1 MLLCTQTKLKTI
13 MSTKYLL
20 SKNIVLI
27 IFICLPFLSIAQD
40 RLFTYTYQSTV
51 LNKGQRELEVWNTLR
66 TGRTDFYSR
75 LDNRTEFE
83 IGLGGRLQTAFYLNL
98 TSKTQTTEELGVKSI
113 NTENNI
119 SFSNEFK
126 FKLLDPVANPVG
138 MALYGEYGI
147 GSNEYELEGKLIL
160 DKKFNNLTVAANAV
174 YEMEF
179 APAYDANELNW
190 EKENKLEFYLA
201 FAYGLSQKFHITLE
215 NAFKNVYAEKEFE
228 HSALFSGLGFSY
240 MSDNFWVNFA
250 MMPQLKSFRGET
262 NNNLNLNEYEKVQLR
277 LLFSYVF

>member
-1 MLLCTQTKLKTI
+1 
-13 MSTKYLL
+13 MSTKSLL
-20 SKNIVLI
+20 SKNIVLF
-27 IFICLPFLSIAQD
+27 IFMCLPFLSFAQD

-66 TGRTDFYSR
+66 TGRDDFYAR
-75 LDNRTEFE
+75 FDHRTEFE

-98 TSKTQTTEELGVKSI
+98 TSKTKTNEELGIKSTS
-113 NTENNI
+113 TENEI

-138 MALYGEYGI
+138 LALYGEYGI

-160 DKKFNNLTVAANAV
+160 DKKFNNFTVAANAV

-179 APAYDANELNW
+179 APAYDDNKLDW
-190 EKENKLEFYLA
+190 GKENKLEYYLA
-201 FAYGLSQKFHITLE
+201 FAYGLSSKFHISLE
-215 NAFKNVYAEKEFE
+215 NAFKNVYVKKELE

-240 MSDNFWVNFA
+240 MNDNFWVNFTV
-250 MMPQLKSFRGET
+250 MPQLKSFKGET
-262 NNNLNLNEYEKVQLR
+262 DNNLNLNEYEKVQLR